1 MFSDITKASSKLIER
16 KQEHSLFSNLYF
28 SLKFSISWFTEN
40 GYSWS
45 YFVITKTQSETN
57 FYFAQCLDLF
67 HAQWFDIFLP
77 IKTND
82 LPVLNLLMITLHWFK
97 KVKIKEKLELLKK
110 DVITA
115 LENHKQTNLILLS
128 IWENLLEVYRY

>member
-1 MFSDITKASSKLIER
+1 
-16 KQEHSLFSNLYF
+16 
-28 SLKFSISWFTEN
+28 
-40 GYSWS
+40 
-45 YFVITKTQSETN
+45 
-57 FYFAQCLDLF
+57 
-67 HAQWFDIFLP
+67 
-77 IKTND
+77 
-82 LPVLNLLMITLHWFK
+82 MITLHWFK